1 MIKSSSIKAFMGVLA
16 ASTMLGLPVATFA
29 QAPAKTTIRSA
40 YIPAATWLPAWVA
53 KDTGIF
59 ERHGL
64 DVSLAVIQNIGLLP
78 GTVGK
83 QFDIAPATPP
93 DLINAAAKGL
103 NVVGVAG
110 GWVETASRR
119 SVEIIVR
126 KDSGIAG
133 PQDLK
138 GKLIASVALG
148 SLIHV
153 STLYWLKQSG
163 VDPNTIRAVEVPFP
177 NMPDQLKAG
186 RLDAVEVIEPFVTPL
201 LAAGNV
207 SIGDPILK
215 VADPTHGTLWIAEAD
230 WARAN
235 PGVLKNWIASLTEAA
250 DYIKTNPEPSRAILG
265 KYTRLPEPVVK
276 TIPIPEYN
284 AILEPKSLEPWIRV
298 LTELGQVTK
307 PLDAATLVVRAE

>member
-1 MIKSSSIKAFMGVLA
+1 MKQASDREDIMSRSSIKSLLGVA
-16 ASTMLGLPVATFA
+16 ATSALLGLPVMALA
-29 QAPAKTTIRSA
+29 QAPAKIPIRSA

-64 DVSLAVIQNIGLLP
+64 DVSLTVIQNIGLVP
-78 GTVGK
+78 PTVGK

-110 GWVETASRR
+110 GWVESSAQR

-126 KDSGIAG
+126 KDSGITG

-138 GKLIASVALG
+138 GKLVGSVALG

-153 STLYWLKQSG
+153 STLYWLKRSG
-163 VDPNTIRAVEVPFP
+163 VDPNSIRAVEVPFP
-177 NMPDQLKAG
+177 NMPDQLKAA
-186 RLDAVEVIEPFVTPL
+186 RLDAVEVIEPFLTPL

-207 SIGDPILK
+207 SIGDPILT
-215 VADPTHGTLWIAEAD
+215 VADPTHGTLWIAEGA

-235 PGVLKNWIASLTEAA
+235 PAVLKNWIASLTEAEA
-250 DYIKTNPEPSRAILG
+250 FIKNSPEPSRAILG
-265 KYTRLPEPVVK
+265 KYT
-276 TIPIPEYN
+276 
-284 AILEPKSLEPWIRV
+284 
-298 LTELGQVTK
+298 
-307 PLDAATLVVRAE
+307 

>member
-1 MIKSSSIKAFMGVLA
+1 MPPITSIKSLFGALA
-16 ASTMLGLPVATFA
+16 ASAMLVLPVVA
-29 QAPAKTTIRSA
+29 QTPAKTPIRSA

-59 ERHGL
+59 DRHGL
-64 DVSLAVIQNIGLLP
+64 DVSLTVIQNIGLLP
-78 GTVGK
+78 ATVGK

-93 DLINAAAKGL
+93 DLINAAARGL

-110 GWVETASRR
+110 GWIESGAHR
-119 SVEIIVR
+119 SVEIVVR
-126 KDSGIAG
+126 KDSGIKG

-138 GKLIASVALG
+138 GKLVAAVALG

-153 STLYWLKQSG
+153 STLYWLKQNG
-163 VDPNTIRAVEVPFP
+163 VDPSSVRAVEVPFP

-207 SIGDPILK
+207 PIGDPILSI
-215 VADPTHGTLWIAEAD
+215 ADPTHGTMWIAEAD
-230 WARAN
+230 WARAH
-235 PGVLKNWIASLTEAA
+235 PEILKAWIASLTEGAA
-250 DYIKTNPEPSRAILG
+250 FIKTNPEPSLAILG

-276 TIPIPEYN
+276 TIPIPEYD
-284 AILEPKSLEPWIRV
+284 AVLEPKSLEPWIKV

-307 PLDAATLVVRAE
+307 PMNAADLVVKAP

>member
-1 MIKSSSIKAFMGVLA
+1 MSRRSPINALLGVFA
-16 ASTMLGLPVATFA
+16 TCAVFGLPVTVAA
-29 QAPAKTTIRSA
+29 QAPAKTVIRSA
-40 YIPAATWLPAWVA
+40 YIPAVTWLTAWVA

-64 DVSLAVIQNIGLLP
+64 DVSLTVIQNIGLLP

-110 GWVETASRR
+110 GWVESSSRR

-126 KDSGIAG
+126 KDSGITG

-138 GKLIASVALG
+138 GKLVGSVALG

-153 STLYWLKQSG
+153 STLYWLKKNG
-163 VDPNTIRAVEVPFP
+163 VDPNAIRAVEVPFP
-177 NMPDQLKAG
+177 NMPDQLKAA
-186 RLDAVEVIEPFVTPL
+186 RLDAVEVIEPFLTPL
-201 LAAGNV
+201 LAAGNIT
-207 SIGDPILK
+207 IGDPILT
-215 VADPTHGTLWIAEAD
+215 VADPSHGTMWIAEAN

-235 PGVLKNWIASLTEAA
+235 PGVLRNWIASLAEAA
-250 DYIKTNPEPSRAILG
+250 DFIKANPEPSRAIII
-265 KYTRLPEPVVK
+265 KYTKLPEAVVK

-284 AILEPKSLEPWIRV
+284 AVLEPKSLEPWIRV

-307 PLDAATLVVRAE
+307 PLDAAALVVKAE

>member
-1 MIKSSSIKAFMGVLA
+1 MLRTPSATLLLGAFA
-16 ASTMLGLPVATFA
+16 ASAVLVLPVAVAA
-29 QAPAKTTIRSA
+29 QAPAKTVIRSA

-59 ERHGL
+59 DRHGL

-110 GWVETASRR
+110 GWVESSARR
-119 SVEIIVR
+119 TVEIIVR
-126 KDSGIAG
+126 KDSGITG

-138 GKLIASVALG
+138 GKLVGSVALG

-153 STLYWLKQSG
+153 STLYWLKKNG
-163 VDPNTIRAVEVPFP
+163 VDPNAIRAVEVPFP

-186 RLDAVEVIEPFVTPL
+186 RLDAVEVIEPFLTPL
-201 LAAGNV
+201 LAVGNV
-207 SIGDPILK
+207 TLGDPILT
-215 VADPTHGTLWIAEAD
+215 VASPTHGTMWIAD
-230 WARAN
+230 GTWARAN

-250 DYIKTNPEPSRAILG
+250 DYIKTNPEASRAILG
-265 KYTRLPEPVVK
+265 KYTKLPEPVVR
-276 TIPIPEYN
+276 TIPIPDYD
-284 AILEPKSLEPWIRV
+284 AGLEPKELEPWIRI

-307 PLDAATLVVRAE
+307 PLDAASLVVKAE

>member
-1 MIKSSSIKAFMGVLA
+1 MAL
-16 ASTMLGLPVATFA
+16 A
-29 QAPAKTTIRSA
+29 QAPAKIPIRSA

-64 DVSLAVIQNIGLLP
+64 DVSLTVIQNIGLVP
-78 GTVGK
+78 PTVGK

-110 GWVETASRR
+110 GWVESSAQR

-126 KDSGIAG
+126 KDSGITG

-138 GKLIASVALG
+138 GKLVGSVALG

-153 STLYWLKQSG
+153 STLYWLKRSG
-163 VDPNTIRAVEVPFP
+163 VDPNSIRAVEVPFP
-177 NMPDQLKAG
+177 NMPDQLKAA
-186 RLDAVEVIEPFVTPL
+186 RLDAVEVIEPFLTPL

-207 SIGDPILK
+207 SIGAPILT
-215 VADPTHGTLWIAEAD
+215 VADPTHGTLWIAEGA

-235 PGVLKNWIASLTEAA
+235 PAVLKNWIASLTEAA
-250 DYIKTNPEPSRAILG
+250 AFIKNSPEPSRAILG
-265 KYTRLPEPVVK
+265 KYTKLPEPVVK
-276 TIPIPEYN
+276 TIPIPAYD
-284 AILEPKSLEPWIRV
+284 AVLEPKSLEPWIKV

-307 PLDAATLVVRAE
+307 PLDAAALVVKAE

>member
-1 MIKSSSIKAFMGVLA
+1 MSRASSIKSLLSA
-16 ASTMLGLPVATFA
+16 VATVVILALPAAA
-29 QAPAKTTIRSA
+29 QTPTKIRSA

-64 DVSLAVIQNIGLLP
+64 DASLAVIQNIGLLP

-110 GWVETASRR
+110 GWIESGAHR

-126 KDSGIAG
+126 KDSGIKG

-138 GKLIASVALG
+138 GKLIAAVALG

-153 STLYWLKQSG
+153 STLHWLKTNG
-163 VDPNTIRAVEVPFP
+163 VDPRSVRAVEVPFP
-177 NMPDQLKAG
+177 NMPDQLKAQ

-207 SIGDPILK
+207 SIGDPVIS
-215 VADPTHGTLWIAEAD
+215 VADPTHGTMWIAERD
-230 WARAN
+230 WATAH
-235 PGVLKNWIASLTEAA
+235 PDVLKAWIASLIEGAN
-250 DYIKTNPEPSRAILG
+250 YVKTNPEESRAILG
-265 KYTRLPEPVVK
+265 KYTRLPEGVVK
-276 TIPIPEYN
+276 TIPIPEYDAN
-284 AILEPKSLEPWIRV
+284 LEPKSLEPWIKV

-307 PLDAATLVVRAE
+307 PMDAATLVVKAP

>member
-1 MIKSSSIKAFMGVLA
+1 MSPTSSITSLLGALA
-16 ASTMLGLPVATFA
+16 ASAMLVLPVAA
-29 QAPAKTTIRSA
+29 QAPAKTPIRSA

-78 GTVGK
+78 ATVGK

-93 DLINAAAKGL
+93 DLVNAAAKGL

-110 GWVETASRR
+110 GWVESGARR
-119 SVEIIVR
+119 SVEIVVR
-126 KDSGIAG
+126 KDSGIKG
-133 PQDLK
+133 PQDLR
-138 GKLIASVALG
+138 GKLVAAVALG

-153 STLYWLKQSG
+153 STLYWLKQNG
-163 VDPNTIRAVEVPFP
+163 VDPNSVRAVEVPFP
-177 NMPDQLKAG
+177 NMPDQLKAS

-207 SIGDPILK
+207 SIGDPILS
-215 VADPTHGTLWIAEAD
+215 VADPTHGTMWIADAD
-230 WARAN
+230 WARAH
-235 PGVLKNWIASLTEAA
+235 PDVLKAWIASLTEAA
-250 DYIKTNPEPSRAILG
+250 AFIKTDPETSRAILG

-284 AILEPKSLEPWIRV
+284 AVLEPKSLEPWIKV

-307 PLDAATLVVRAE
+307 PMDAAALVVKTQ